1 MLARRGLPLREF
13 VDEWYRDGRLPAL
26 RAVFN
31 GSESFFYTDDEF
43 NEFRRERATAGQE
56 VIKTE
61 LSEARIPQECFQR
74 LESHHCAVA
83 DLFLK
88 REEQVTGDLSPAV
101 FVMIHGGDDPIE
113 LENLSG
119 LLAGVR
125 DIGARGWEI
134 KPRFKG
140 LGEMNKEELWET
152 TMDPAN
158 RVLRKVSVGESAGDP
173 EQDGIDAVEAD
184 RIFSILMGENVE
196 LRRRFIE
203 ENAINVRTLD
213 V

>member
-1 MLARRGLPLREF
+1 ME
-13 VDEWYRDGRLPAL
+13 GRNGG
-26 RAVFN
+26 V

-61 LSEARIPQECFQR
+61 LSEARVLQECFQQ
-74 LESHHCAVA
+74 LESHRCSVA

-101 FVMIHGGDDPIE
+101 FVMLHGNDDPIE

-119 LLAGVR
+119 LLSGVR

-134 KPRFKG
+134 KRFKG

-196 LRRRFIE
+196 LRRKFIE
-203 ENAINVRTLD
+203 DNAINVRNLD